1 MTVIEPADVLRMQ
14 ADLRDRLRNPTV
26 RRGVAAQYNDMHGAT
41 LPLQSD
47 SVPEGLRQSLS
58 VARAYRVEGQ
68 MTAALWRRADSL
80 AIRDQIGMPPIPHGF
95 VVFEEPLITWEARGR
110 EEKVHALTWSPV
122 EINIRKP
129 KTTYPNGLIV
139 STWNDIARGP
149 DQVYTELVAPLVDS
163 DPEFARS
170 QAHFGRWNMTNCGSF
185 WSEFP
190 VGPQRPPL
198 AAYIRDRIL
207 ADGGTPVET
216 TPSIFRFVSA
226 LFSMLSERIPATQQ
240 RKAQLTRTET
250 KQARREGLE
259 PEVILVTLRPEYRV
273 PEVKGTGKPITVQYE
288 VDDFYRTIHKGT
300 ERERQVR
307 VRGHKRG
314 PDGAPWSK
322 KKRVYNLAR

>member
-1 MTVIEPADVLRMQ
+1 VTVIEPADVLRMQ

-26 RRGVAAQYNDMHGAT
+26 RRGVAAQYNDMHGEGS
-41 LPLQSD
+41 SD
-47 SVPEGLRQSLS
+47 KIADWLRQSVS

-80 AIRDQIGMPPIPHGF
+80 AIRDQIGFPPTPHGF

-110 EEKVHALTWSPV
+110 EERVHVLTWSPIQIKV
-122 EINIRKP
+122 KKP
-129 KTTYPNGLIV
+129 QTMHPNGLIV
-139 STWNDIARGP
+139 STWNDIAREP
-149 DQVYTELVAPLVDS
+149 DQVYTELIAPLMD
-163 DPEFARS
+163 DPEFARG

-198 AAYIRDRIL
+198 AAYIRNRIL
-207 ADGGTPVET
+207 ADGGTPVEN
-216 TPSIFRFVSA
+216 TPSLFRFQSA
-226 LFSMLSERIPATQQ
+226 LFSMLSERIPAAQQ

-259 PEVILVTLRPEYRV
+259 PEVILVTLRPEYRA
-273 PEVKGTGKPITVQYE
+273 PEVKGTGHPISVQYE
-288 VDDFYRTIHKGT
+288 VDDYYKTIHRGT
-300 ERERQVR
+300 ERERRVR
-307 VRGHKRG
+307 VRGSVRG
-314 PDGAPWSK
+314 PEGAPWSK